1 MFNIFTLLY
10 FATWLFVFL
19 RYIRKNRKLGV
30 YGTIVL
36 SYVIYASLSIFDYV
50 AHSENYNNITLFPFL
65 YLFVLL
71 VIALKPI
78 KNYDEK
84 TNLRLNSINPNIC
97 YIVFSFFLISTI
109 IVLPVSFEKIQ
120 HGWTLMLASDD
131 GAIDLYNEMHSR
143 DTQNANING
152 GLLGICNIIRY
163 LLFEICVFCFFYY
176 LTLPKRN
183 KILVFALLFS
193 FLLNILVSFSNG
205 GRTGSTMDAF
215 TILMTYLI
223 YHQFLNSAVKKIA
236 KKSLIILGA
245 TFMLLTL
252 VMTISR
258 TVYREGGT
266 SDGIVDYLGQGNL
279 YFNQYAID
287 SEGQRSGDRTCNVF
301 KRILGFEN
309 VPPSI
314 AGVRAKHATMKLSD
328 HNFSTFIGDFVLDF
342 GPYITALII
351 ITFSF
356 LFCLATKPRSMV
368 IHIEQLLLLQLAA
381 DICMHGGMYLFYYSF
396 SGNYILLMYLIFFF
410 IFKTYSNSKRK
421 VSFVR

>member
-1 MFNIFTLLY
+1 MFNTFTILY
-10 FATWLFVFL
+10 FFAWLFVFL
-19 RYIRKNRKLGV
+19 RFVRRNRQLGV

-36 SYVIYASLSIFDYV
+36 SYVVYASLSIFDYV
-50 AHSENYNNITLFPFL
+50 AHSENYSNITLFPFL
-65 YLFVLL
+65 YLFALL
-71 VIALKPI
+71 LIALKPI

-84 TNLRLNSINPNIC
+84 RNLRLKSINPNIC

-109 IVLPVSFEKIQ
+109 IVLPASLEKIQ

-152 GLLGICNIIRY
+152 GILGICNIIRY
-163 LLFEICVFCFFYY
+163 LLYEICVFLLFYY

-183 KILVFALLFS
+183 KIIIIALLFS

-223 YHQFLNSAVKKIA
+223 FYQFLNPTVKKIA
-236 KKSLIILGA
+236 KRCFIVLGVS
-245 TFMLLTL
+245 FMLLTL
-252 VMTISR
+252 AMTISR

-287 SEGQRSGDRTCNVF
+287 SENLRGGDRTCNVF
-301 KRILGFEN
+301 KRLLGFEN

-314 AGVRAKHATMKLSD
+314 SGVRVKHSSMKLSD

-342 GPYITALII
+342 GPFITALII
-351 ITFSF
+351 IFFSS
-356 LFCLATKPRSMV
+356 LFCIATRPRSIV
-368 IHIEQLLLLQLAA
+368 IRIDQLLLIQLAA

-396 SGNYILLMYLIFFF
+396 SGNYILLMYIIFFF
-410 IFKTYSNSKRK
+410 ILRLYSNSKK
-421 VSFVR
+421 NVLLVR